1 MPWSYPYTNILKRL
15 IQTFGDCSN
24 NIRYHLHL
32 SHSPYRWYLR
42 LKILIFLNVS
52 LSFVLTLQSAGTA
65 TTIILDS
72 ILLPHSLCQA
82 LRWYSGDALKS
93 RAKIRLEGREG
104 ERWGREKWER
114 EPVSISLT
122 TLFRPFLSRL
132 DSAVKTVNTSV
143 SYNHSQVSRARISR
157 DANFFSAN
165 VLKFYVVEFV
175 ILWEHPVFWALV
187 SSFTRRSDDRKYVCH
202 LG

>member
-32 SHSPYRWYLR
+32 SHSPHRWYLT
-42 LKILIFLNVS
+42 LKMLIFLDVS
-52 LSFVLTLQSAGTA
+52 LSFVLALQSAGTA
-65 TTIILDS
+65 TTIIFDS

-82 LRWYSGDALKS
+82 LRWYSGDVLKS
-93 RAKIRLEGREG
+93 RAKIRREGREG
-104 ERWGREKWER
+104 ERWRREKWER

-143 SYNHSQVSRARISR
+143 SYNHSQVSRASISR
-157 DANFFSAN
+157 DVNSLCECVEICVSNSLSCESIWFFR
-165 VLKFYVVEFV
+165 L
-175 ILWEHPVFWALV
+175 
-187 SSFTRRSDDRKYVCH
+187 
-202 LG
+202 

>member
-1 MPWSYPYTNILKRL
+1 M
-15 IQTFGDCSN
+15 
-24 NIRYHLHL
+24 
-32 SHSPYRWYLR
+32 
-42 LKILIFLNVS
+42 IFLNVS
-52 LSFVLTLQSAGTA
+52 LFFVLTLQSAGTA

-143 SYNHSQVSRARISR
+143 SYNHSQVSRASISR
-157 DANFFSAN
+157 DANSFSAN
-165 VLKFYVVEFV
+165 VWKFMSSNSLSCEGIRF
-175 ILWEHPVFWALV
+175 FG
-187 SSFTRRSDDRKYVCH
+187 SSF
-202 LG
+202 

>member
-32 SHSPYRWYLR
+32 SHSPHRWYLT
-42 LKILIFLNVS
+42 LKMLIFLDVS
-52 LSFVLTLQSAGTA
+52 LSFVLALQSAGTA
-65 TTIILDS
+65 TTIIFDS

-82 LRWYSGDALKS
+82 LRWYSGDVLKS
-93 RAKIRLEGREG
+93 RAKIRREGREG
-104 ERWGREKWER
+104 ERWLREKWER

-122 TLFRPFLSRL
+122 TFFRPFLSRP
-132 DSAVKTVNTSV
+132 DSTVKTANTSV
-143 SYNHSQVSRARISR
+143 RYNHSQVSRARISR
-157 DANFFSAN
+157 NANSFSAN

-175 ILWEHPVFWALV
+175 ILWEHLVFSALV

>member
-32 SHSPYRWYLR
+32 SHSPHRWYLR

-52 LSFVLTLQSAGTA
+52 LFFVLTLQSAGTA

-132 DSAVKTVNTSV
+132 DSTVKTVNTSV
-143 SYNHSQVSRARISR
+143 SYNHSQVSRARIRATRTSSVR
-157 DANFFSAN
+157 MCWNFM
-165 VLKFYVVEFV
+165 
-175 ILWEHPVFWALV
+175 
-187 SSFTRRSDDRKYVCH
+187 SSNSLSCESIRFFG
-202 LG
+202 L